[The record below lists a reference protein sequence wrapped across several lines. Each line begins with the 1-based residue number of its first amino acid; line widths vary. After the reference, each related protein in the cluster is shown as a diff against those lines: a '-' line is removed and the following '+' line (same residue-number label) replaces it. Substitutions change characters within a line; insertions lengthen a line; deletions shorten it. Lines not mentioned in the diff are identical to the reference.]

1 MKQQVGIPDW
11 IMENCEFRKSC
22 LRGLFDTDGCIF
34 HERHKIKNKVYSY
47 KRLNFTNASLNLVK
61 SVQTIL
67 SDLGFKPK
75 IRRKFRVVQ
84 IEDLKGINTYFETVG
99 TSNPKHKLRFG
110 EVG

>member
-1 MKQQVGIPDW
+1 VNSEKLVFGD
-11 IMENCEFRKSC
+11 F
-22 LRGLFDTDGCIF
+22 LTLTVVF
-34 HERHKIKNKVYSY
+34 
-47 KRLNFTNASLNLVK
+47 FTNATK
-61 SVQTIL
+61 S
-67 SDLGFKPK
+67 K